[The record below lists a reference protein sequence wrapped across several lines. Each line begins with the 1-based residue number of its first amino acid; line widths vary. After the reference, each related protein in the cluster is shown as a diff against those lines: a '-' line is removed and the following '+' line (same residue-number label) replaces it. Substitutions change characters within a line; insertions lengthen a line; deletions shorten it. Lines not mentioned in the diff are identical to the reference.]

1 MQVQEMTNQF
11 QHATDFQSQ
20 ALYQLAQQ
28 QRLVALQFTAVATS
42 ETSQLQKRLRQ
53 LDAVVSVDGDTVW
66 GLLTLPALRL
76 LVQHWSAWFSAEAAV
91 EQSLKSVLVAHALD
105 WQVTGKRFKLRDTS
119 MIYGIMNITPDS
131 FYDGGRY
138 TTMDTVLAH
147 VSQMLEAGADVIEV
161 NGQTTRPG
169 YTEVTPKVE
178 LERTVPYIKAIKSRF
193 PEAVLAIDTYKVPVM
208 SAAIDAGVAIINDIN
223 SFTDDSAKVKL
234 MAQSDVGLLT
244 MLNGRDFDFQVMT
257 DEAHQFFE
265 DNLNALTAA
274 GIDRDRIAI
283 DQGLGYANAK
293 VQHDDQDYAIMNNT
307 NQFNDLNRPMMVAVS
322 RKGYLH
328 NLLGLKKDDRLP
340 MTLVSEV
347 AMMQKGGKIIR
358 VHDVKETR
366 QMVTLLDRINQGY
379 WLV

>member
-1 MQVQEMTNQF
+1 M
-11 QHATDFQSQ
+11 
-20 ALYQLAQQ
+20 
-28 QRLVALQFTAVATS
+28 
-42 ETSQLQKRLRQ
+42 
-53 LDAVVSVDGDTVW
+53 DAVVSVDGDTVW

-347 AMMQKGGKIIR
+347 A
-358 VHDVKETR
+358 
-366 QMVTLLDRINQGY
+366 
-379 WLV
+379 

>member
-169 YTEVTPKVE
+169 YTC
-178 LERTVPYIKAIKSRF
+178 
-193 PEAVLAIDTYKVPVM
+193 
-208 SAAIDAGVAIINDIN
+208 
-223 SFTDDSAKVKL
+223 
-234 MAQSDVGLLT
+234 LLYT
-244 MLNGRDFDFQVMT
+244 SPSPRD
-257 DEAHQFFE
+257 
-265 DNLNALTAA
+265 
-274 GIDRDRIAI
+274 
-283 DQGLGYANAK
+283 
-293 VQHDDQDYAIMNNT
+293 
-307 NQFNDLNRPMMVAVS
+307 
-322 RKGYLH
+322 
-328 NLLGLKKDDRLP
+328 
-340 MTLVSEV
+340 
-347 AMMQKGGKIIR
+347 
-358 VHDVKETR
+358 
-366 QMVTLLDRINQGY
+366 
-379 WLV
+379 